1 MTQPATS
8 PLDALG
14 PGALSDIRVIELGQ
28 LLAGPYCGQL
38 LGDYG
43 AEIIK
48 VEDPATGDPMR
59 QWGREKPYGKS
70 LWWPIVARNKKCVT
84 ANLRTPEGQQIVKD
98 LIKDADMLL
107 ENFRPGT
114 LEKWGLGYDVLS
126 EINPGL
132 ILIRVS
138 GFGQTGPYAPR
149 PGYASVGEAMGGL
162 RYVVGD
168 PDRPPSRCGISLG
181 DSLAATFATLGA
193 LSALHYRDRTGRGQ
207 VIDAS
212 IYESVFAYMESL
224 IPEWEIGD
232 YQRERTGS
240 TLPNVAPSNVYPT
253 KDGDSVLI
261 AANMD
266 TVFRRLAAAME
277 MPELAEDERYA
288 THSARGANDK
298 DLDAIISE
306 WSSKWTADD
315 LLDHLTE
322 NAIPSGRVY
331 TAKDILKDP
340 HFQARESIVRV
351 PDETFGEF
359 PMQNVFP
366 VLSETPG
373 EVKWVGPD
381 LGQHTEDVY
390 TEVLGFDAERLADYR
405 ERGII

>member
-1 MTQPATS
+1 MTQTLPHLA
-8 PLDALG
+8 
-14 PGALSDIRVIELGQ
+14 PGALSDVRVIELGQ

-38 LGDYG
+38 LGDHG
-43 AEIIK
+43 AEVIK

-59 QWGREKPYGKS
+59 EWGREKAQGES
-70 LWWPIVARNKKCVT
+70 LWWPIVARNKKSVT
-84 ANLRTPEGQQIVKD
+84 ANLRTPEGQQIIKD
-98 LIKDADMLL
+98 LVADADMLL

-149 PGYASVGEAMGGL
+149 PGYASIGEAMGGL

-181 DSLAATFATLGA
+181 DSLAATFAALGA
-193 LSALHYRDRTGRGQ
+193 LSALHHRDVTGRGQ
-207 VIDAS
+207 IVDAS

-224 IPEWEIGD
+224 IPEWDIGH

-240 TLPNVAPSNVYPT
+240 TLPNVSPSNVYPT
-253 KDGDSVLI
+253 KDGDTVLI

-266 TVFRRLAAAME
+266 TVFRRLAAAMD

-288 THSARGANDK
+288 THSARGAHGAE
-298 DLDAIISE
+298 LDDIIAQ
-306 WSSKWTADD
+306 WSMQWNAED
-315 LLDHLTE
+315 LLAHLTE
-322 NAIPSGRVY
+322 KAIPSGRVY
-331 TAKDILKDP
+331 TAKDIMDDP
-340 HFQARESIVRV
+340 HYKAREAIIRV
-351 PDETFGEF
+351 PHPTLGDF

-366 VLSETPG
+366 FLSETPG
-373 EVKWVGPD
+373 EVKWVGAE
-381 LGQHTEDVY
+381 LGQHSDEVY
-390 TEVLGFDAERLADYR
+390 TELLGFDTERLADYR

>member
-1 MTQPATS
+1 MTQTLPHLA
-8 PLDALG
+8 
-14 PGALSDIRVIELGQ
+14 PGALSDVRVIELGQ

-38 LGDYG
+38 LGDHG
-43 AEIIK
+43 AEVIK

-59 QWGREKPYGKS
+59 EWGREKAQGES
-70 LWWPIVARNKKCVT
+70 LWWPIVARNKKSVT

-98 LIKDADMLL
+98 LVADADMLL

-149 PGYASVGEAMGGL
+149 PGYASIGEAMGGL

-181 DSLAATFATLGA
+181 DSLAATFAALGA
-193 LSALHYRDRTGRGQ
+193 LTALHHRDVTGRGQ
-207 VIDAS
+207 IVDAS

-224 IPEWEIGD
+224 IPEWDIGN

-240 TLPNVAPSNVYPT
+240 TLPNVSPSNVYPT
-253 KDGDSVLI
+253 KDGDTVLI

-266 TVFRRLAAAME
+266 TVFRRLAAAMG

-288 THSARGANDK
+288 THSARGAHGAE
-298 DLDAIISE
+298 LDDIIAQ
-306 WSSKWTADD
+306 WSVQWKAED
-315 LLDHLTE
+315 LLAHLTE
-322 NAIPSGRVY
+322 KAIPSGRVY
-331 TAKDILKDP
+331 TAQDIMDDP
-340 HFQARESIVRV
+340 HYQAREAIVRV
-351 PDETFGEF
+351 PHPTLGDF

-366 VLSETPG
+366 FLSETPG
-373 EVKWVGPD
+373 EVKWVGAE
-381 LGQHTEDVY
+381 LGQHTDEVY
-390 TEVLGFDAERLADYR
+390 TELLGFDTERLAAYR